1 MKLIHKDLSR
11 ILESNTK
18 SEKMKWRNI
27 EIKLGKTKNL
37 SESSERLYC
46 GAGEIRTRV
55 QIRKHR
61 TVYMLSHLLFFR
73 SEYAG

>member
-1 MKLIHKDLSR
+1 MLIISVLLS
-11 ILESNTK
+11 LFK
-18 SEKMKWRNI
+18 SLKFFYLFFNDF
-27 EIKLGKTKNL
+27 L
-37 SESSERLYC
+37 SFFG

-61 TVYMLSHLLFFR
+61 TVYMLSHLLVFR